1 MTLSKAD
8 VDHVARLARLDLSEQ
23 EKAELAEELSAI
35 LDYAS
40 QLQEVDLD
48 AVEPMSHVSGQH
60 AVFRKDEP
68 HVSLPP
74 DVVLKNAPDAED
86 QQFKVPAIMEG

>member
-8 VDHVARLARLDLSEQ
+8 VDHVARLARIDLSEQ
-23 EKAELAEELSAI
+23 EEIELAKELSAI

-48 AVEPMSHVSGQH
+48 GVEPMSHVAGQQP
-60 AVFRKDEP
+60 VFRQDEP
-68 HVSLPP
+68 HESLPS
-74 DVVLKNAPDAED
+74 DIVLKNAPDAED

>member
-23 EKAELAEELSAI
+23 EEVELAAELSAI

-40 QLQEVDLD
+40 QLQEVNLD
-48 AVEPMSHVSGQH
+48 EVEPMSHVSGQH
-60 AVFRKDEP
+60 TVFRKDEP
-68 HVSLPP
+68 HISLAP
-74 DVVLKNAPDAED
+74 DVVLQNAPDAED